1 MSRFFIN
8 RPIVAMVISI
18 IMVIVGVVS
27 FLSLPVAQYPN
38 IVPPEIAVNAT
49 YVGGDALTVEQSVA
63 TPVEQQLSGVD
74 HMNYMY
80 SLNASNGS
88 MKETVNFDIAT
99 DPNIDQVLTQMRE
112 SQAESQL
119 PSSVRDYGVTVA
131 KSTSA
136 PLMVISLY
144 SPTGQFDSKFLA
156 NYAYINLNDPIV
168 RVPGIGSVSV
178 FGEAQYALRIGV
190 DPNRRPA

>member
-1 MSRFFIN
+1 MSKFFIN
-8 RPIVAMVISI
+8 RPLVAMVIAI
-18 IMVIVGVVS
+18 IWVIVGVVS

-38 IVPPEIAVNAT
+38 IVPPEIAINAT
-49 YVGGDALTVEQSVA
+49 YVGGDALTVGRSVA
-63 TPVEQQLSGVD
+63 TPIEQEMSCADPL
-74 HMNYMY
+74 NYMY

-88 MKETVNFDIAT
+88 MKETVNFDVTT

-119 PSSVRDYGVTVA
+119 PSSVQNYGVTVA

-156 NYAYINLNDPIV
+156 NFCLSGCFSKPQAV
-168 RVPGIGSVSV
+168 VS
-178 FGEAQYALRIGV
+178 GGHGQQS
-190 DPNRRPA
+190 

>member
-1 MSRFFIN
+1 DPKI
-8 RPIVAMVISI
+8 
-18 IMVIVGVVS
+18 
-27 FLSLPVAQYPN
+27 L
-38 IVPPEIAVNAT
+38 PPENAGNAT

-74 HMNYMY
+74 HMNYMS

-88 MKETVNFDIAT
+88 MKETVNFDVAT

-144 SPTGQFDSKFLA
+144 SPTGQL
-156 NYAYINLNDPIV
+156 
-168 RVPGIGSVSV
+168 
-178 FGEAQYALRIGV
+178 
-190 DPNRRPA
+190 